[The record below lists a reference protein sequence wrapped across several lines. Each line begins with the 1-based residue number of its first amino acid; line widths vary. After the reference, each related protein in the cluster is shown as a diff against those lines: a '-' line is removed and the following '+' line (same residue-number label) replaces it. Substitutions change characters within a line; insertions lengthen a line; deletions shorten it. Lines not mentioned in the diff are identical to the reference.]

1 MINIFKF
8 NKSVNYI
15 YSFLIVLLMIFGR
28 NLTGLYLFNFRF
40 GELIIGF
47 LFLSSTFLII
57 KYLLEFQN
65 LGRKKSYIHAIFFII
80 LISFTISLFVN
91 NGNVLSTYTFKA
103 SSYIWTLGTVFFV
116 LVFDVKKYLINKKIL
131 FVLPIIYFLNA
142 IHYPKFLF
150 EFFNI
155 YSDKFD
161 FQKASD
167 IFIVFVVSNFICK
180 DLYKDTLIPIIYL
193 FISFSV
199 LNPLF
204 LFMSKGSFFPSIL
217 FFLLSLVVHR
227 DQIKKNYGKVL
238 IILIVSFLMFV
249 ISTYEVYGNLTFNK
263 DSSAISDE
271 NLINFNTFQKNYKS
285 ISENK
290 NTTDIFAS
298 LYIVSN
304 RLYSTE
310 DLLNWR
316 LQIWQDVIYDQIEN
330 RKFLFGYGYNEIIP
344 AMNSVDR
351 MGADGSNEH
360 VHNYFVNIFAR
371 GGFLQFSIFLFFY
384 IYLLKKDNFLMSKFI
399 FLIPIL
405 LVSSFDPSMENVR
418 FPVIFFTYLTLFF
431 IKKDSTYI

>member
-1 MINIFKF
+1 MMNNLNFK
-8 NKSVNYI
+8 KSLNYI
-15 YSFLIVLLMIFGR
+15 YSFLIILLMIFGR

-47 LFLSSTFLII
+47 LFLSSTLMII
-57 KYLLEFQN
+57 KYLLEFRN
-65 LGRKKSYIHAIFFII
+65 LGRKKSYIHAIFLII

-91 NGNVLSTYTFKA
+91 NGSVLSTYTYKA
-103 SSYIWTLGTVFFV
+103 SSYIWTLGTVFLV
-116 LVFDVKKYLINKKIL
+116 LVIDVKKYLISKKIL
-131 FVLPIIYFLNA
+131 LVLPIIYFLNA
-142 IHYPKFLF
+142 IYYPNFLF
-150 EFFNI
+150 EFFNTF
-155 YSDKFD
+155 SDKFD

-167 IFIVFVVSNFICK
+167 IFIVFVISNFICR
-180 DLYKDTLIPIIYL
+180 DLYKDTFIPIIYL
-193 FISFSV
+193 FISFSI

-217 FFLLSLVVHR
+217 FFLLSLVFHR

-238 IILIVSFLMFV
+238 ITLILSFLMFV
-249 ISTYEVYGNLTFNK
+249 ISTYEVYGNLTFDK
-263 DSSAISDE
+263 DSASNRDE
-271 NLINFNTFQKNYKS
+271 NLIKFDTFQNNYKS
-285 ISENK
+285 ISDNK

-344 AMNSVDR
+344 VMNSADR
-351 MGADGSNEH
+351 KGTDGSNEH

-371 GGFLQFSIFLFFY
+371 GGFLQFALFLFFY
-384 IYLLKKDNFLMSKFI
+384 IYLLIKDNFLISKFL
-399 FLIPIL
+399 FFIPIL
-405 LVSSFDPSMENVR
+405 LVSSFDPSMESVR

-431 IKKDSTYI
+431 IKKDSNYI